1 MESNATDK
9 PVPREITALL
19 SDERLI
25 LRETQR
31 AVTPFGGVAVFISF
45 LGKIG
50 LVKAVR
56 EHMPIRWR
64 SPNHI
69 DPTSTFT
76 AFLLSVL
83 VGARRFAHASLLRG
97 DRALH
102 ALMGLERFPTDDT
115 IRNLFRAFGMGQV
128 QRLYEPLAE
137 WQMQRLPQ
145 REEGYTLDLDATVF
159 ERYGQQ
165 EGSLKGHNPRQHGRP
180 SHHPLLAV
188 LNEAHFLLHG
198 WLRSGNCGTSRG
210 VEEFLKE
217 ALALW
222 GQREKI
228 RLLRADSGFFDDK
241 LLSFLEQR
249 LLPYIVVARLTPW
262 VKRAAQ
268 RVEPWTMLDDDYA
281 VGEFR
286 IQLHG
291 WSAERRL
298 VAIREQVREGR
309 DSVGRKLI
317 DVPGYTLPRLRH
329 PLRRPSAGDL
339 AGLQSA
345 RRHGKPHRRV
355 AARPGRRWL
364 LPETVFRHRGR
375 LSRRVTT
382 VQLTGRVPARGW
394 FADLSRARY
403 HPDSGPHLRGNS
415 WADRPPTGDSSV
427 GKLGRTEDE
436 NSLAGQHLELANPNF
451 AEVGS
456 GAHNLIPNRSP
467 NHFPNPR
474 TGRSI
479 NVQLRNSG

>member
-9 PVPREITALL
+9 PVPREIDALL

-31 AVTPFGGVAVFISF
+31 AVTPFGGIAVFISF
-45 LGKIG
+45 LEKIG
-50 LVKAVR
+50 FVKAIR
-56 EHMPIRWR
+56 QHMPIVWR

-69 DPTSTFT
+69 DPSFTFT
-76 AFLLSVL
+76 AFLVSVL
-83 VGARRFAHASLLRG
+83 LGARRFAHASLLRS

-102 ALMGLERFPTDDT
+102 ALLGMDRFPTDDT

-128 QRLYEPLAE
+128 QRLFEPLAE

-145 REEGYTLDLDATVF
+145 RAEGYTLDLDSTVF

-165 EGSLKGHNPRQHGRP
+165 EGSLKGHNPRKHGRP

-188 LNEAHFLLHG
+188 LSEAHFLLHG

-249 LLPYIVVARLTPW
+249 LLSYIVVAKLTPW

-268 RVEPWTMLDDDYA
+268 RVEQWTILDDDYA

-286 IQLHG
+286 LKLLG
-291 WSAERRL
+291 WSVERRF

-317 DVPGYTLPRLRH
+317 EVPGYTFRIFVTSCTDAPQEIWRDYNRRADMENRIAELKHDLGADGFCMKQFFATEAAFRAVLLLFNLLAEFQRAVGLPAYREPATIRTQVLTCGAILGR
-329 PLRRPSAGDL
+329 A
-339 AGLQSA
+339 
-345 RRHGKPHRRV
+345 
-355 AARPGRRWL
+355 GRRLVIHLSQSWGGLKTRIPL
-364 LPETVFRHRGR
+364 LDSILNWQIPTSPKLEPAP
-375 LSRRVTT
+375 VT
-382 VQLTGRVPARGW
+382 
-394 FADLSRARY
+394 
-403 HPDSGPHLRGNS
+403 
-415 WADRPPTGDSSV
+415 
-427 GKLGRTEDE
+427 
-436 NSLAGQHLELANPNF
+436 
-451 AEVGS
+451 
-456 GAHNLIPNRSP
+456 
-467 NHFPNPR
+467 
-474 TGRSI
+474 
-479 NVQLRNSG
+479 

>member
-9 PVPREITALL
+9 PVPRAITALL
-19 SDERLI
+19 SDERLV

-31 AVTPFGGVAVFISF
+31 AVTPFGGIAVFISF

-50 LVKAVR
+50 FVEAVR
-56 EHMPIRWR
+56 QHMPVRWR

-69 DPTSTFT
+69 DPSSTFT
-76 AFLLSVL
+76 AFLVSVL

-102 ALMGLERFPTDDT
+102 ALLGMNRFPTDDT
-115 IRNLFRAFGMGQV
+115 IRNLFRQFGMGQV
-128 QRLYEPLAE
+128 QRLFEPLAE
-137 WQMQRLPQ
+137 WQMQRLP
-145 REEGYTLDLDATVF
+145 RRPEGYTLDLDSTVF

-165 EGSLKGHNPRQHGRP
+165 EGSLKGHNPRKHGRP

-188 LNEAHFLLHG
+188 LSEAHFLLHG

-268 RVEPWTMLDDDYA
+268 RVEQWTMLDDDYA

-286 IQLHG
+286 LQLHG
-291 WSAERRL
+291 WSTERRF
-298 VAIREQVREGR
+298 VVIREQMREGR

-317 DVPGYTLPRLRH
+317 DVPGYTFRVFVTSCGDPPQEIWRDYN
-329 PLRRPSAGDL
+329 RRADMENRIAELKHDL
-339 AGLQSA
+339 GADGFCMKQFFATEAAFRAVLLLFNLLAEFQRAAGLPIYRQPA
-345 RRHGKPHRRV
+345 TLRTQV
-355 AARPGRRWL
+355 
-364 LPETVFRHRGR
+364 
-375 LSRRVTT
+375 
-382 VQLTGRVPARGW
+382 LTCGAI
-394 FADLSRARY
+394 
-403 HPDSGPHLRGNS
+403 
-415 WADRPPTGDSSV
+415 
-427 GKLGRTEDE
+427 LGRTGRR
-436 NSLAGQHLELANPNF
+436 LVIHLSESWGGLKVRSSSTSEFRFRCYLCPRTNTSRSSSRQRPNF
-451 AEVGS
+451 G
-456 GAHNLIPNRSP
+456 
-467 NHFPNPR
+467 
-474 TGRSI
+474 
-479 NVQLRNSG
+479 